1 LNTDDDAKATRSGNE
16 HTVTGVS
23 GVPMDDTARRTR
35 RMLKIL
41 IPQNVVAQAETGAR
55 QQIFIESF
63 EIV

>member
-1 LNTDDDAKATRSGNE
+1 
-16 HTVTGVS
+16 
-23 GVPMDDTARRTR
+23 
-35 RMLKIL
+35 MLKIL